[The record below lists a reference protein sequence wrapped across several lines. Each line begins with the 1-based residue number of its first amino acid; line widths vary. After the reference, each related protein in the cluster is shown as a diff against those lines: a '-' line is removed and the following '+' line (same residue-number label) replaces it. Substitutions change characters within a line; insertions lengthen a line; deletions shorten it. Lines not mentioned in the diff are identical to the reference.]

1 MTWMQI
7 IVLSI
12 VQGITEFLPISSSG
26 HLILVPAFLGWT
38 DQGIFFDVALHAGS
52 LLAVCVYFRHDL
64 IKILYGSAD
73 LFMQIPNSSESK
85 LAAGIA
91 LATVPAVIAGLFFS
105 EWIGQNLRGP
115 IVVSFTLA
123 FYAVLM
129 WFADLFASR
138 KRKITEIKLGDAF
151 LIGLA
156 QALALIPGTSRSG
169 ITITAGLMLGMRRRD
184 ATKFS
189 FILSIPVILL
199 AAGYEFLTM
208 LFSEEI
214 IFWQQL
220 FGAMFLSSVVAYL
233 SISFFMRIVSKI
245 GLIPFV
251 IYRLFLAGII
261 VYVFI

>member
-1 MTWMQI
+1 M
-7 IVLSI
+7 
-12 VQGITEFLPISSSG
+12 
-26 HLILVPAFLGWT
+26 
-38 DQGIFFDVALHAGS
+38 
-52 LLAVCVYFRHDL
+52 
-64 IKILYGSAD
+64 
-73 LFMQIPNSSESK
+73 
-85 LAAGIA
+85 
-91 LATVPAVIAGLFFS
+91 
-105 EWIGQNLRGP
+105 
-115 IVVSFTLA
+115 
-123 FYAVLM
+123 
-129 WFADLFASR
+129 
-138 KRKITEIKLGDAF
+138 
-151 LIGLA
+151 A

-199 AAGYEFLTM
+199 AAGYEFSRM

-214 IFWQQL
+214 IIWQQL